1 MTLKE
6 AAQQLGVSENTLY
19 KNFKRTQET
28 LEKYGIVVTRWG
40 RGKTADYQIEYEEM
54 EEDE

>member
-54 EEDE
+54 EDDE